1 MTSVPP
7 PSSTAPLVS
16 SALNVPTATSYPSVN
31 CLQWSSD
38 GQLCFVTK
46 TAIYILTPDH
56 GINFDNTSV
65 IKSSLN
71 KESREDSQALG
82 WFRTIIQFD
91 KSEGIRWP
99 DHSQAW
105 GAASLGSIDLSP
117 SSVAISPSG
126 LSSDGGCVLAMLSS
140 NMDLTLWV
148 AGKNYLKGEW
158 PKAADV
164 TPFLLETHPSED
176 ILKSQVIS
184 VAWTPFA
191 NFNVCPTPLVNSS
204 FLVIG
209 SRAGS
214 ITLLRYHAHKEI
226 EHIHTI
232 SVADRWITQL
242 APSAWSLASPGVC
255 EGYIAYG
262 SADGSVGL
270 IKITQVLQETDG
282 EFHFAQNFVLEVTVE
297 RGPELLFGPDKTGIT
312 ALIWVD
318 IVGRA
323 HSGRLQTWNRA
334 PLDCSWRRIRLDGIS
349 FSLNQDTKDIRS
361 LIRIPISV
369 GNCLPSATRHTRVIL
384 SDGSFHTIHNL
395 SKDPSW
401 TSQKEDDQITSDN
414 LSKTSRSVFV
424 KAEQGAVDQN
434 DMNRITGTISY
445 DDHATFLWAYE
456 TANPSDF
463 SYKHDAKHS
472 SMLIAAQMWEDD
484 EDDVLLRGLANTLNG
499 VRTAIGS
506 EPLHV
511 LRPYLF
517 HLRNQRKLASLHPHF
532 LEILKP
538 TFADHSVDIHIPQ
551 CTGEMTP
558 ELRRDF
564 RTSLSRHLFGW
575 DVLLSLR
582 MRLSLAD
589 FAWKLSI
596 SPEQQADCGHVA
608 QGLLNTISHRVLRTI
623 IRHLASVTNCLQPN
637 DVPFALRMVV
647 QSLLPGSPPDLSQE
661 GRDLAALVE
670 GLTSNP
676 SSPISNELNEVCPAC
691 KVEVPL
697 QDITTAV
704 CPNGHTWARCSITTF
719 ILSTPRVRTCV
730 GCSRKAFLPV
740 SAPNSPDHSWLPPT
754 ARGWVVEELLEAV
767 HRCLFCNNS
776 FVSVL

>member
-7 PSSTAPLVS
+7 PSSTAPPVS
-16 SALNVPTATSYPSVN
+16 TALNVPTATSCPSVN

-38 GQLCFVTK
+38 GQLFFVTK

-65 IKSSLN
+65 IKSSLT

-91 KSEGIRWP
+91 KSEGVRWP

-126 LSSDGGCVLAMLSS
+126 LSSDGGCVLAILSS
-140 NMDLTLWV
+140 NMDLTLWA

-176 ILKSQVIS
+176 ILKSQIVS
-184 VAWTPFA
+184 MAWTPFA
-191 NFNVCPTPLVNSS
+191 DFNVCPTPLVNSS
-204 FLVIG
+204 FLVTG

-214 ITLLRYHAHKEI
+214 ITLLRYHAHKEMK
-226 EHIHTI
+226 HIHTI
-232 SVADRWITQL
+232 LVADRWISHL
-242 APSAWSLASPGVC
+242 APSAWSFASPGVC
-255 EGYIAYG
+255 EGYIAHG

-270 IKITQVLQETDG
+270 IKITQVLQEADG
-282 EFHFAQNFVLEVTVE
+282 EFHFAQNFRLEVTVE
-297 RGPELLFGPDKTGIT
+297 RGPELIFGPDKTGIT
-312 ALIWVD
+312 ALRWVD

-323 HSGRLQTWNRA
+323 HSRRLQTWNRA
-334 PLDCSWRRIRLDGIS
+334 SLDCSWRRIRLDGIS
-349 FSLNQDTKDIRS
+349 LSPNQDTKSINN
-361 LIRIPISV
+361 RI
-369 GNCLPSATRHTRVIL
+369 CTPSNILVLTL

-401 TSQKEDDQITSDN
+401 ISQKEDDQITSDI
-414 LSKTSRSVFV
+414 LSKMSRSVFV
-424 KAEQGAVDQN
+424 KAEQGAVDRN
-434 DMNRITGTISY
+434 DMNRITGAISY

-472 SMLIAAQMWEDD
+472 SMLIAARMWEDD
-484 EDDVLLRGLANTLNG
+484 EDDVFLEGLANTLNA
-499 VRTAIGS
+499 VRTAAGS

-517 HLRNQRKLASLHPHF
+517 NLRNQRRLASLHPRF
-532 LEILKP
+532 LEILKL
-538 TFADHSVDIHIPQ
+538 TFADHSIDIHIPQ

-623 IRHLASVTNCLQPN
+623 IRHLASVTNSLQPN
-637 DVPFALRMVV
+637 DVPFVLRMVV

-661 GRDLAALVE
+661 GRDLAALVQ

-676 SSPISNELNEVCPAC
+676 SLVSNELNEVCPAC
-691 KVEVPL
+691 KVEVSL
-697 QDITTAV
+697 QDITTAT

-740 SAPNSPDHSWLPPT
+740 LAPKLPDHSWLPPT

-767 HRCLFCNNS
+767 HRCLFCNNG
-776 FVSVL
+776 FVNVL